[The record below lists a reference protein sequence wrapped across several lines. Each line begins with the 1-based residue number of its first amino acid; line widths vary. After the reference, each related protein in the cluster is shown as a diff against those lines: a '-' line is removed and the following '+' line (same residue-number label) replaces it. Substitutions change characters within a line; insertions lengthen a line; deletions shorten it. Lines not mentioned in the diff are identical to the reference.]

1 MTKKNKNLTDKKG
14 EVRELTGGDIAEMR
28 PFREEFPALH
38 ETWKRGRGRP
48 PKEQPK
54 VRLTVRVDADVVERL
69 KQDGRG
75 YQTRI
80 NSILRAAIENE
91 AREREPR

>member
-1 MTKKNKNLTDKKG
+1 MTKKELTDRKG
-14 EVRELTGGDIAEMR
+14 EVRELTRADIAGMR
-28 PFREEFPALH
+28 PFKEELPALH

-48 PKEQPK
+48 PKEQRK
-54 VRLTVRVDADVVERL
+54 VRLTVRLDADVVERL

-80 NSILRAAIENE
+80 NSILRE
-91 AREREPR
+91 AMGNGAPREREPS